1 MSNAVTFEV
10 IITRQPQKILRKLPK
25 DLLRRID
32 RALQNLAADPRP
44 VGCKKLI
51 GYNNLYRIREGDWR
65 ISYAVEDDRL
75 IVLVLEIS
83 PRSGAYRNL

>member
-10 IITRQPQKILRKLPK
+10 IITKQPQKILRKLPK

-65 ISYAVEDDRL
+65 ISCAVEDDRL

>member
-1 MSNAVTFEV
+1 MSNAPTYEV

-32 RALQNLAADPRP
+32 RTLLGLAVDPRP
-44 VGCKKLI
+44 VGCKKLV
-51 GYNNLYRIREGDWR
+51 GHDNLYRIREGDWR
-65 ISYAVEDDRL
+65 ISYAIEDDRL

-83 PRSGAYRNL
+83 PRGGAYRNL